1 MTGKQFIALSL
12 VLPFV
17 ALSSAIHA
25 DAATAKKRHWAITS
39 FSSSSPVQAE
49 AEAGSGYGRTT
60 PSYRYFGGPKS
71 GLSPNPDGYQR
82 SHPGGR

>member
-17 ALSSAIHA
+17 ALSSAIRA
-25 DAATAKKRHWAITS
+25 DAATAKKSHWAITS
-39 FSSSSPVQAE
+39 FSASSPVQA
-49 AEAGSGYGRTT
+49 AGGGYGGTAA
-60 PSYRYFGGPKS
+60 SYRYFGGPKS